1 MREKLYILDFGFI
14 FYRNFDIFFP
24 CSFRTPSF
32 NLSKK
37 RDTGGYLGIYTGQ
50 KVISLDITNETF
62 NSSKYMY

>member
-37 RDTGGYLGIYTGQ
+37 RDIYTGQ

>member
-1 MREKLYILDFGFI
+1 MREKLYILEFGFI

-37 RDTGGYLGIYTGQ
+37 KRYLGIYTGQ